1 MTKPLPKALAAILV
15 AVLLLCS
22 VTVAGTLFH
31 QAAMTEQISQL
42 QANLDA
48 VQGRLRKQQAEYAEY
63 IALLPQIELELA
75 AIQPQA
81 DEAYAREQALRQQ
94 RKDLRAEN
102 AALAAELEPLLAL
115 TDAASAEASA
125 AAQAV
130 TALQD
135 ALNALEEI
143 GHFFQ

>member
-1 MTKPLPKALAAILV
+1 MCKPLPKALVALVV

-31 QAAMTEQISQL
+31 QAGMTQQISQL
-42 QANLDA
+42 QANLEA

-63 IALLPQIELELA
+63 TAALPQVEMELA
-75 AIQPQA
+75 VLQPQA
-81 DEAYAREQALRQQ
+81 DEAYAKEQALRQQ

-102 AALAAELEPLLAL
+102 AILSDELSALLIQA
-115 TDAASAEASA
+115 DAAAHDAQA

-130 TALQD
+130 MALQD
-135 ALNALEEI
+135 ALDALNEI
-143 GHFFQ
+143 YAFFH

>member
-1 MTKPLPKALAAILV
+1 MTKPLPKALTALLV
-15 AVLLLCS
+15 VILLLCS
-22 VTVAGTLFH
+22 VTVAGAIFH
-31 QAAMTEQISQL
+31 QAAVTEQISQL

-63 IALLPQIELELA
+63 IAALPEVELELA
-75 AIQPQA
+75 ALQPQA
-81 DEAYAREQALRQQ
+81 DEVYAKEQALRQQ

-102 AALAAELEPLLAL
+102 AALAAELAPLLAQ
-115 TDAASAEASA
+115 TEEASAEASA

-143 GHFFQ
+143 GRFFQ

>member
-22 VTVAGTLFH
+22 VTVAGTIFH
-31 QAAMTEQISQL
+31 QAAMTAQISQL

-63 IALLPQIELELA
+63 LAALPQVELELA

-115 TDAASAEASA
+115 AEDASAEAAA